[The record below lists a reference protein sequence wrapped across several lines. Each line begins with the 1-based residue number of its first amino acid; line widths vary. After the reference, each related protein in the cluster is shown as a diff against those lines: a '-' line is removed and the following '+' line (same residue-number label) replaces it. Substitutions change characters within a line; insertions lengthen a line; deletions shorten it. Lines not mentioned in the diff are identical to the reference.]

1 MIEFIFFAFGAVFGS
16 FLNVCIHRFPRE
28 ESIVHPASHCPQCSA
43 PIAWHDN
50 IPVLSYIALK
60 GKCRKCKARI
70 SRRYVMVEILS
81 GIIWMAAGSVYGIT
95 GLAFVSIFYFMILLG
110 VSMTDVETGYIPDKF
125 TLPSIAV
132 GLIASAAV
140 PQIHNQTE
148 WLNGLFQ
155 GLLGVL
161 VGGGILLG
169 TGLLGN
175 LIFKKE
181 SMGGGDI
188 KLLAMMGAFLGASK
202 IILVFLFAPVI
213 AMPMALYVRYV
224 RHQETIPYGPFLA
237 ITGAWMFLYGEE
249 LWKSLFVLS

>member
-28 ESIVHPASHCPQCSA
+28 ESIVHPGSHCPQCSA

-50 IPVLSYIALK
+50 IPVLSYLALK

-70 SRRYVMVEILS
+70 SRRYVMVEVLS

-95 GLAFVSIFYFMILLG
+95 GLAFVSIFFFMILLG

-132 GLIASAAV
+132 GLIASTVV
-140 PQIHNQTE
+140 PEIHNQTE

-155 GLLGVL
+155 GLLGVI